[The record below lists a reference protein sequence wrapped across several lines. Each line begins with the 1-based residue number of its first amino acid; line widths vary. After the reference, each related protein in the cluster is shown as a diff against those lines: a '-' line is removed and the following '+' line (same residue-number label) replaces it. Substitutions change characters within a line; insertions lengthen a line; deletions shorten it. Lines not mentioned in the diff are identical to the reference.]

1 MQVLNEQL
9 PKICDESV
17 ETIENY
23 NRLAESAIAELEE
36 QAKFSGSPKLIA
48 SIEKLK
54 ETWEQGLKVSHK
66 QTIELYQVSAEESRK
81 LLAAL

>member
-23 NRLAESAIAELEE
+23 NKMAEAAIEELEE
-36 QAKFSGSPKLIA
+36 QAKFSGSPKLID
-48 SIEKLK
+48 SIAKLRQS
-54 ETWEQGLKVSHK
+54 WEQGLKVSHK
-66 QTIELYQVSAEESRK
+66 QTVELYQVSAEESRK